1 MKLHELL
8 KDYRKSKG
16 VTQTHISKL
25 TGISNKMLS
34 ETENGLVRLRAEE
47 FLKICQALEVKPNF
61 FMEKLLENDSLKN
74 NS

>member
-8 KDYRKSKG
+8 RDYRKSKG
-16 VTQTHISKL
+16 VTQTHISKV

-61 FMEKLLENDSLKN
+61 FMDKLLENENQKIDS
-74 NS
+74 